1 MLKSSLYRPDVIMPA
16 NYPAQGGFDNIIGSS
31 ARMREIFSKIK
42 SIADKDILVLIGGE
56 SGTGKELVAQAI
68 HNHSHRK
75 NAPYI
80 KVNCAAIPD
89 TLIESELFGHEKGAF
104 TGAHQRKIGKFEL
117 ANNGTL
123 FLDEIGDMALSTQS
137 KVLRI
142 IQEREFERIGG
153 LRPIKVNVRIIT
165 ATHRNL
171 LTEVAQKRFREDLF
185 FRINVV
191 SLLLPPLREK
201 RDDIPILSAFFIEKF
216 CAKFNKP
223 LKNLAPEVTDSFKEY
238 NWPGNIRELQ
248 NVIESAVALED
259 DEQITLKSL
268 PYPILTDANMHL
280 YGRRSTDQISGGP
293 TLNLSSGETRVHICH
308 DIAAPAVNGINKP
321 VVNIGYKS
329 KTNEDFDDIEIE
341 RAVELLLV
349 KGLNYEQIERRILE
363 AALKKANGKQ
373 LGAARILGVG
383 RGEIQYKIKKYNI
396 TCELKTNG
404 AKD

>member
-1 MLKSSLYRPDVIMPA
+1 MLKSSLYGLDAITPD
-16 NYPAQGGFDNIIGSS
+16 NHPAQCGFDNIIGAS
-31 ARMREIFSKIK
+31 ARMREIFSKIR

-123 FLDEIGDMALSTQS
+123 FLDEIGDMALTTQS

-153 LRPIKVNVRIIT
+153 VRPVKVNVRIIT

-201 RDDIPILSAFFIEKF
+201 RDDIPILSDFFIEKF

-223 LKNLAPEVTDSFKEY
+223 LKKLAPEVTDAFIEY

-248 NVIESAVALED
+248 NVIESAVAVED
-259 DEQITLKSL
+259 NELITLKSL
-268 PYPILTDANMHL
+268 PYPIFTDANIHF
-280 YGRRSTDQISGGP
+280 YGRRRTDQINGGP
-293 TLNLSSGETRVHICH
+293 ALNISPCETPDHSRC
-308 DIAAPAVNGINKP
+308 DNSAPAADRINKTA
-321 VVNIGYKS
+321 VFNAGYKS
-329 KTNEDFDDIEIE
+329 TAVQNFDDIQIDQ
-341 RAVELLLV
+341 AVELLIA
-349 KGLNYEQIERRILE
+349 KGLGYEQIERRILE

-383 RGEIQYKIKKYNI
+383 RGEIQYKIKKYN
-396 TCELKTNG
+396 LSKTS
-404 AKD
+404 

>member
-1 MLKSSLYRPDVIMPA
+1 MLKSSLYRTNVIMPD
-16 NYPAQGGFDNIIGSS
+16 NHSAQGGFDNIIGSS

-42 SIADKDILVLIGGE
+42 SIADKDVLVLIGGE

-68 HNHSHRK
+68 HTHSHRI

-137 KVLRI
+137 KILRI

-153 LRPIKVNVRIIT
+153 LRSIKVNVRIIT

-201 RDDIPILSAFFIEKF
+201 RDDIPILSDFFIEKF
-216 CAKFNKP
+216 CAKFNKR
-223 LKNLAPEVTDSFKEY
+223 LKNLAPEVIDAFREY

-259 DEQITLKSL
+259 NELITLKSL
-268 PYPILTDANMHL
+268 PYPILTDANMHH
-280 YGRRSTDQISGGP
+280 GRRRTDQINGGL
-293 TLNLSSGETRVHICH
+293 TLNLSSGETDSQIIY
-308 DIAAPAVNGINKP
+308 DNTALDVNGPHRSANF
-321 VVNIGYKS
+321 NAGFKS

-383 RGEIQYKIKKYNI
+383 RGEIQYKIKKYNLSSK
-396 TCELKTNG
+396 LKTTG
-404 AKD
+404 VKL